1 MEMLF
6 KHAWL
11 ILIIATIYNA
21 YGLKSRLKN
30 YILDKPEREEGYDK
44 IIRAIMMYGNIP
56 WVIVAIG
63 NLSGLTNSMFDYFRP
78 KEMNP
83 IVLLFHAVII
93 LFWIL
98 SVWWIYFK
106 DGAEFLQDHPGVLKK
121 KSFFSGSMDM
131 TAKDIKTM
139 LPLML
144 LGGIAALVMMWF
156 GGFPTLE

>member
-1 MEMLF
+1 MLF
-6 KHAWL
+6 KHACL

-44 IIRAIMMYGNIP
+44 IIRAIMIYGNIP

-139 LPLML
+139 LPLMI